1 MIIALLNQKGGVG
14 KTTLALHIAGELA
27 IQGKRVT
34 LIDADP
40 QGSALDWSQQRAREG
55 LPRLFGTLGLARDAL
70 HREVPELARTVD
82 HVVIDGP
89 PRVAGLMRSALLTAD
104 LVLIPVQPSPFDGWA
119 SVEMLS
125 LLGEARIY
133 RPELVARFLLNRCSA
148 RTVIARDTAEALADH
163 NPPVLASTI
172 GQRVVFAD
180 AAQTGRLASDINR
193 QSHAAREIAA
203 LTSEIG
209 RLGLGKVA
217 V

>member
-1 MIIALLNQKGGVG
+1 MIVALLNQKGGVG

-55 LPRLFGTLGLARDAL
+55 LPRLFGTLGLARDTL

-119 SVEMLS
+119 SAEMLS
-125 LLGEARIY
+125 LLAEARIY
-133 RPELVARFLLNRCSA
+133 RPELVARFLLNRCGA

-180 AAQTGRLASDINR
+180 AAQTGRLASDIDR

>member
-1 MIIALLNQKGGVG
+1 MRFRTQQCFRFSLYVATTQGDGGG
-14 KTTLALHIAGELA
+14 EGADAAAGN
-27 IQGKRVT
+27 
-34 LIDADP
+34 
-40 QGSALDWSQQRAREG
+40 
-55 LPRLFGTLGLARDAL
+55 
-70 HREVPELARTVD
+70 
-82 HVVIDGP
+82 
-89 PRVAGLMRSALLTAD
+89 
-104 LVLIPVQPSPFDGWA
+104 IPVAQVHAAQSGLEID
-119 SVEMLS
+119 
-125 LLGEARIY
+125 Y
-133 RPELVARFLLNRCSA
+133 RH
-148 RTVIARDTAEALADH
+148 TTAEALADH